1 MSAFTRFLLV
11 CAAAVGPVGSVVPV
25 VFVVAVLGIAKL
37 DAQAPG
43 LNGTPSVHRLDE
55 SEFEAVR
62 LTKVVTAVRIDEAI
76 TLDGRL
82 DEAAWARAVP
92 AGDFIQR
99 VPTNGMPSGERT
111 EVRVLYDDD
120 NLYFGV
126 MSYDSQPSR
135 IVVKELKRDF
145 DLNGTDMIQIVID
158 SLHDGLGGY
167 SLSVNPAGAR
177 RDNHLGLNGGGVD
190 WDAVW
195 DVGTRRTEEGWIAEY
210 EVPFKSLRFS
220 NAPSQ
225 EWGLQVSRRILRLN
239 EESTWAPLPFRFST
253 SQTNLAGTLRGLENV
268 TPGRNLK
275 VKPYI
280 LGQVTQAR
288 IGGDLQTTKSFGEWD
303 DFGKGFDVKYSLT
316 PSLTLDT
323 TYRTDFAQV
332 EADQQQVNLTRFNL
346 FFPEKREFFLEN
358 ANVFRFGPGGNL
370 LPFFSRRI
378 GLNAAGTAVPVL
390 VGARTSGR
398 VANNLNVGVL
408 AIRTDRVGTI
418 TPANNYVV
426 ARVRRNL
433 LTNSWVGALGTHRDS
448 TIARDYNRVY
458 GGDAHFQFY
467 DDRLEFDGYLLRSD
481 TPGKSGE
488 NLARRFQTG
497 WRDDELTVSG
507 EYNAV
512 QPQFNPEVGFVRR
525 GDISQYAGEVTWAPR
540 IERPPIQNLTF
551 GTNVDYYKRASI
563 GSIETRVQEATA
575 GIRFRNSGSTNFTA
589 TRTFDRLFEPFEIRN
604 GIFIPTGDY
613 EYTSYSG
620 TANIGNGRQITGN
633 ANVSWGDFWNGRTKA
648 LSGAIGWRPD
658 YHFSF
663 DANYSRNH
671 VTLPAGAF
679 TTNLIG
685 TRFLY
690 AFTPRAFFNAF
701 LQYNADT
708 RQVSSNVRF
717 NITYRPLSDLFLVY
731 NDTRDTARGEIVGRS
746 FAVKLTRMVDF

>member
-1 MSAFTRFLLV
+1 MSRSGVSTLFVRIVLICALGAV
-11 CAAAVGPVGSVVPV
+11 AAAT
-25 VFVVAVLGIAKL
+25 AA
-37 DAQAPG
+37 AQAPDPG
-43 LNGTPSVHRLDE
+43 GQGQANAGRLAEAD
-55 SEFEAVR
+55 FEAVR
-62 LTKVVTAVRIDEAI
+62 LKKIVTAVRISDAI
-76 TLDGRL
+76 ALDGRL
-82 DEAAWARAVP
+82 DEPAWQLASPV
-92 AGDFIQR
+92 GDFIQR

-111 EVRVLYDDD
+111 EVRVLYDAD
-120 NLYFGV
+120 NLYVGV
-126 MSYDSQPSR
+126 TCYDSQPSR

-145 DLNGTDMIQIVID
+145 DLNGTDVVQVIID

-177 RDNHLGLNGGGVD
+177 RDNHLSLNGGNVD

-210 EVPFKSLRFS
+210 SIPFKTLRFS

-253 SQTNLAGTLRGLENV
+253 ARMNMAGTLRGLENV
-268 TPGRNLK
+268 SPGRNLK

-280 LGQVTQAR
+280 LGQVTQSR
-288 IGGDLQTTKSFGEWD
+288 IGGELQTTKSFGKWD

-358 ANVFRFGPGGNL
+358 TNVFSFGPGGNL
-370 LPFFSRRI
+370 VPFFSRRI
-378 GLNAAGTAVPVL
+378 GLSAAGTPVPVL

-398 VANNLNVGVL
+398 IANNLNVGVL
-408 AIRTDRVGTI
+408 AIRTDRVGTV

-426 ARVRRNL
+426 ARARRNL

-448 TIARDYNRVY
+448 TIDRDYNRVY

-467 DDRLEFDGYLLRSD
+467 DDRLEFDGYVLRSD

-488 NLARRFQTG
+488 NLARRFQAG

-507 EYNAV
+507 ESNAV

-525 GDISQYAGEVTWAPR
+525 GDISQYAGELTWAPR

-551 GTNVDYYKRASI
+551 GTSVDYYKRASI

-575 GIRFRNSGSTNFTA
+575 GIRYRNNGSTNFTVA
-589 TRTFDRLFEPFEIRN
+589 QTFERLFEPFDIRSN
-604 GIFIPTGDY
+604 IAIPVGDY
-613 EYTSYSG
+613 EFTSYTGS
-620 TANIGNGRQITGN
+620 TNIGNGRQITGN
-633 ANVSWGDFWNGRTKA
+633 ANVTWGEFWNGHSKGV
-648 LSGAIGWRPD
+648 SGGIGWRPE

-663 DANYSRNH
+663 DGTYSRNH
-671 VTLPAGAF
+671 VTLPNGAF

-708 RQVSSNVRF
+708 RQISSNIRF
-717 NITYRPLSDLFLVY
+717 NITYRPLSDLYVVY
-731 NDTRDTARGEIVGRS
+731 NHTRDRARAETIGRS
-746 FAVKLTRMVDF
+746 LVIKLTRMVDF

>member
-1 MSAFTRFLLV
+1 MLSMFSALVSILLV
-11 CAAAVGPVGSVVPV
+11 FILGALGAVS
-25 VFVVAVLGIAKL
+25 AE
-37 DAQAPG
+37 AQTAG
-43 LNGTPSVHRLDE
+43 GNGNGAVHRLIE

-62 LTKVVTAVRIDEAI
+62 QTKIITAVRITDSI

-82 DEAAWARAVP
+82 DEPAWQRATP

-111 EVRVLYDDD
+111 EIRVLYDGK

-126 MSYDSQPSR
+126 ECYDSQPSR

-145 DLNGTDMIQIVID
+145 DLNGTDVIQIVID

-210 EVPFKSLRFS
+210 QVPFKSLRFS
-220 NAPSQ
+220 NTPSQ

-268 TPGRNLK
+268 SPGRNLK

-280 LGQVTQAR
+280 LGQVTQATV
-288 IGGDLQTTKSFGEWD
+288 GGELQTTKSFGRWK
-303 DFGKGFDVKYSLT
+303 DFGKGLDVKYSLT

-370 LPFFSRRI
+370 VPFFSRRI
-378 GLNAAGTAVPVL
+378 GLSAAGTPVPVL

-408 AIRTDRVGTI
+408 AMRTDKVGTT
-418 TPANNYVV
+418 TPANNYLVG
-426 ARVRRNL
+426 RVRRNL
-433 LTNSWVGALGTHRDS
+433 LRNSWIGGLGTHRDS
-448 TIARDYNRVY
+448 SISGDYNRVY

-467 DDRLEFDGYLLRSD
+467 QDRLEFDSYVLRSD
-481 TPGKSGE
+481 TPAKSGQT
-488 NLARRFQTG
+488 LARHFQSG
-497 WRDDELTVSG
+497 WRGDELNASV

-512 QPQFNPEVGFVRR
+512 QPNFNPEVGFVRR
-525 GDISQYAGEVTWAPR
+525 GDMSEYTGELSWAPR
-540 IERPPIQNLTF
+540 IETPPIQNLNF
-551 GTNVDYYKRASI
+551 GTSIDYFKRASL
-563 GSIETRVQEATA
+563 GSIETRVQDATA
-575 GIRFRNSGSTNFTA
+575 GIRYRNNGSTNFTA
-589 TRTFDRLFEPFEIRN
+589 TRTFDRLFAPFAIRSN
-604 GIFIPTGDY
+604 VSIPAGDY

-620 TANIGNGRQITGN
+620 SVNIGNGRQITGN
-633 ANVSWGDFWNGRTKA
+633 TNLSWGEFWNGHTKA
-648 LSGAIGWRPD
+648 VSGAIGWRPD

-663 DANYSRNH
+663 DGTYSRNR
-671 VTLPAGAF
+671 VTLPNGAF

-708 RQVSSNVRF
+708 RQVSSNIRL
-717 NITYRPLSDLFLVY
+717 NITYRPLSDLYLVY
-731 NDTRDTARGEIVGRS
+731 NDTRDTARGQIVGRS

>member
-1 MSAFTRFLLV
+1 MSISSASRWILLV
-11 CAAAVGPVGSVVPV
+11 CVVGAVGGGP
-25 VFVVAVLGIAKL
+25 AE
-37 DAQAPG
+37 AQAPAAG
-43 LNGTPSVHRLDE
+43 SGANGRLAEAD
-55 SEFEAVR
+55 FEAVR
-62 LTKVVTAVRIDEAI
+62 LKKIVTAVRITDAI

-82 DEAAWARAVP
+82 DEPAWKLASP
-92 AGDFIQR
+92 ATDFFQR
-99 VPTNGMPSGERT
+99 VPISGIPAGERT

-120 NLYFGV
+120 NLYFGINC
-126 MSYDSQPSR
+126 YDSQPSR

-145 DLNGTDMIQIVID
+145 DLNGTDMVQIVID

-177 RDNHLGLNGGGVD
+177 RDNHLGLNGGGVN

-210 EVPFKSLRFS
+210 QVPFKSLRFS

-239 EESTWAPLPFRFST
+239 EESTWAPLPSRFST

-268 TPGRNLK
+268 RPGRNLK

-280 LGQVTQAR
+280 LGQTTQAR
-288 IGGDLQTTKSFGEWD
+288 VGGGLETVKSFGKWK

-358 ANVFRFGPGGNL
+358 ANVFSFGPGGNL
-370 LPFFSRRI
+370 VPFFSRRI
-378 GLNAAGTAVPVL
+378 GLNAAGTPVPVL

-398 VANNLNVGVL
+398 VVNNLNVGVL
-408 AIRTDRVGTI
+408 AMRTDRVGTT
-418 TPANNYVV
+418 TPANNYVIGR
-426 ARVRRNL
+426 ARRNF
-433 LTNSWVGALGTHRDS
+433 LTNSWVGALGTRRDS
-448 TIARDYNRVY
+448 SISGDYNNVY

-481 TPGKSGE
+481 TPEKPDQ
-488 NLARRFQTG
+488 NLARRFQTA
-497 WRDDELTVSG
+497 WRGEELNASV

-512 QPQFNPEVGFVRR
+512 QPNFNPEVGFVRR
-525 GDISQYAGEVTWAPR
+525 DDMSQYTGDFSWAPR
-540 IERPPIQNLTF
+540 LEHPTIQNLNF
-551 GTNVDYYKRASI
+551 GTTVDYYERASI
-563 GSIETRVQEATA
+563 DGIETRVHEATA
-575 GIRFRNSGSTNFTA
+575 GVRFNNNGSTNFTA
-589 TRTFDRLFEPFEIRN
+589 TRTFERLFEPFEIRD
-604 GIFIPTGDY
+604 GIFIPSGDY
-613 EYTSYSG
+613 QYAGYAG
-620 TANIGNGRQITGN
+620 NVNIGNGRQITGN
-633 ANVSWGDFWNGRTKA
+633 ATVGWGEFWNGRNKSV
-648 LSGAIGWRPD
+648 SGAIGWRPE

-671 VTLPAGAF
+671 VTLPNGEF

-685 TRFLY
+685 TRLLY
-690 AFTPRAFFNAF
+690 AFTPLAFFNAF

-708 RQVSSNVRF
+708 RQVSSNIRF
-717 NITYRPLSDLFLVY
+717 NLMYRPLSDLYLVY
-731 NDTRDTARGEIVGRS
+731 NDTRDTARSETIGRS
-746 FAVKLTRMVDF
+746 FVIKLTRMVDF